1 MAAEFEPD
9 PEARRRAE
17 NLSARLMRDLRKVT
31 ERGPRSD
38 FRRQVFREAHY
49 REEAAGAPIQ
59 DVVDDVAEM
68 ANEFAVSRRIDGEIL
83 CARIGDGELAPVSL
97 RDSLHGAPWPFGS
110 TQWWDVWEEFPFP
123 FPRGVWRDA
132 IKRAAR
138 DGDEELV
145 STSVEEAEAMT
156 ERNLASFLSFR
167 FAGLKL
173 LPDWLHWNRDAG
185 SGGGRPGPP
194 RSDSTSNPPPPV
206 TGTGGGLQVE
216 VTSQTPGLRL
226 HIAPSYFQTWIFFG
240 SPASPVSNFVLPGRY
255 RFAGD
260 GPMQRR
266 RISDPA
272 VFSIPPTYKP
282 VVTRF

>member
-9 PEARRRAE
+9 PDARRRAE
-17 NLSARLMRDLRKVT
+17 NLSARLIRDLRVIS
-31 ERGPRSD
+31 ERGPDID
-38 FRRQVFREAHY
+38 FSRQVFREAHY
-49 REEAAGAPIQ
+49 REEAANAPIQ

-68 ANEFAVSRRIDGEIL
+68 AHEFAISRRIGGEIL
-83 CARIGDGELAPVSL
+83 CARVGDDELAPVSL
-97 RDSLHGAPWPFGS
+97 RDSLHGPFGGAPWWEF
-110 TQWWDVWEEFPFP
+110 WEEFGFP
-123 FPRGVWRDA
+123 LPRRIWREA

-138 DGDEELV
+138 NADDELI

-173 LPDWLHWNRDAG
+173 LPDWLHWRRDD
-185 SGGGRPGPP
+185 SGGGPPGPP
-194 RSDSTSNPPPPV
+194 RGGSASGPPPPPI
-206 TGTGGGLQVE
+206 GGSGGGLQVE
-216 VTSQTPGLRL
+216 VSCQTRGLRL
-226 HIAPSYFQTWIFFG
+226 HIAPSYFQAWVFFG
-240 SPASPVSNFVLPGRY
+240 SPTYPVSNFVLPGRY

-266 RISDPA
+266 LITDRA